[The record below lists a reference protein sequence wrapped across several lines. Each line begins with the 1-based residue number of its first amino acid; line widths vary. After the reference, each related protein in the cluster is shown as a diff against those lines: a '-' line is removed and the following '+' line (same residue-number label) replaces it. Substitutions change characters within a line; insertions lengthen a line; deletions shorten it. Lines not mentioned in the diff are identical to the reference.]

1 MGSYNPSASEAN
13 FELVA
18 KFNAKLLPENATGK
32 ILDIGAYK
40 GLLEKYLPKSLDYSG
55 IDLCDWDNAHIVAM
69 DLNVGKLPF
78 IDNEFDYVLAANV
91 IEHLKL
97 HPKII
102 LSEIKRVCKPG
113 GTVII
118 SLPNDKGLASLF
130 LPQPRGLF
138 RFFIDMP
145 PLETQEFG
153 HFWAFDSKLSR
164 SVVSQFFN
172 IKKEEYNN
180 GVILSK
186 IPLFKK
192 IKFLCSDF
200 YMISENTEPIC

>member
-1 MGSYNPSASEAN
+1 MGPYNPNASEIN

-55 IDLCDWDNAHIVAM
+55 VDLCNWDNTRIVAM
-69 DLNVGKLPF
+69 DLNDGKLPF
-78 IDNEFDYVLAANV
+78 PDNEFEYVLAANV

-118 SLPNDKGLASLF
+118 SLPNDKGLASLL
-130 LPQPRGLF
+130 LPQPRGLL
-138 RFFIDMP
+138 RFFTDMP

-153 HFWAFDSKLSR
+153 HFWAFDHKLSR
-164 SVVSQFFN
+164 STVSQFFS
-172 IKKEEYNN
+172 IKKEVFNN
-180 GVILSK
+180 GVTLSK
-186 IPLFKK
+186 IPIVNR
-192 IKFLCSDF
+192 IKVLSSDF
-200 YMISENTEPIC
+200 YMISENTEPI